1 MAAQADDKA
10 LTDRMIQV
18 GNIVGIDVFDH
29 IIVNPKTEDFLSYR
43 DVGLM
48 DELSKSTAWVPKFEQ
63 VKRIRKMAAE
73 EAVRKRNYEIAK
85 VMKKNKVELGIIV
98 KATGLELADIEKL

>member
-18 GNIVGIDVFDH
+18 GHIVGIQVFDH

-63 VKRIRKMAAE
+63 VKRIKQMATE
-73 EAVRKRNYEIAK
+73 QAVLKTKIAMVK
-85 VMKKNKVELGIIV
+85 ELKKKKINISIISDV
-98 KATGLELADIEKL
+98 SGLSPKEIEKI

>member
-18 GNIVGIDVFDH
+18 GNIVGIQVFDH
-29 IIVNPKTEDFLSYR
+29 IVVNPKTEDFLSYR

-63 VKRIRKMAAE
+63 MKKIKKMAAE
-73 EAVRKRNYEIAK
+73 EAHNKAMIGVAK
-85 VMKKNKVELGIIV
+85 GMKKNKIDSNLISQL
-98 KATGLELADIEKL
+98 TGLSLVEIEQL